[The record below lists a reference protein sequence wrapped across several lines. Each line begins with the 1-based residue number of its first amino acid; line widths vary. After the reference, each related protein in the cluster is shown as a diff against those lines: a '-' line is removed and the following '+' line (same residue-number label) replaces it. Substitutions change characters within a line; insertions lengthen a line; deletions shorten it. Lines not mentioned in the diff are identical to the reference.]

1 MKNSLVFL
9 FLFAATILCSLALP
23 WWIIAPLAMAFTYAT
38 KSSGL
43 AGFTV
48 PFVAIF
54 LAWLLSINFIDN
66 GSVQTIL
73 GELFGIP
80 AFTTP
85 LVASLLGGLVAGLF
99 GGAGSLLSPKPKR
112 G

>member
-9 FLFAATILCSLALP
+9 FLFAATILCSFVLP
-23 WWIIAPLAMAFTYAT
+23 WWVIAPLAMGFTYAT
-38 KSSGL
+38 KSASA

-48 PFVAIF
+48 PFIAIF
-54 LAWLLSINFIDN
+54 LAWLLSIYFIDN
-66 GSVQTIL
+66 GSVQNIL

-80 AFTTP
+80 AFMTP
-85 LVASLLGGLVAGLF
+85 LIASLLGGLVAGIF
-99 GGAGSLLSPKPKR
+99 GWAGSLLSPKPKR